1 MKRPLKRLQETSPG
15 QRLLRAGVIV
25 LSCIAVA
32 AIAIAAAPAPASEK
46 RLTLAEKKRAA
57 LAAPPELL
65 RKFGSHVIIGYRQ
78 SRQLTPL
85 LTRGAIGGVFV
96 TRRNARRRSR
106 NRLAREFERF
116 RKLAKG
122 NTLRPLWIATD
133 QEGGLVAHLSPPL
146 RRQKSIGRMLR
157 RAETAEEREEITRK
171 FAETQAVGLSELGV
185 NLNFSPVVDLKP
197 TKRLRRDR
205 RTHLIRRAISNDPD
219 LIIEAAETYCNAL
232 ASWRVLCTLK
242 HFPGLE
248 GVKADTHIRQAS
260 LSKSRQELEAADWI
274 PFWSLTATTPAA
286 MMIGHA
292 KLEALDKDNPASAS
306 SSVITGLLREEWG
319 YDGLIITD
327 DLDMG
332 AINRRSGGIG
342 KASVDALRAGADIIL
357 LTADG
362 DLVYHV
368 LYAMLKAHERGEFN
382 ETMLAQSRARLDSFA
397 ARFSPRAH
405 IWPGEM
411 PIPIAGPYRSQRA
424 N

>member
-1 MKRPLKRLQETSPG
+1 MKCLTPRLRRIHPDHWF
-15 QRLLRAGVIV
+15 LRSAF
-25 LSCIAVA
+25 
-32 AIAIAAAPAPASEK
+32 AILACVVVTTLTVAPAQAVGSAK
-46 RLTLAEKKRAA
+46 KVTLAEKKRAV
-57 LAAPPELL
+57 LAAPPDLV
-65 RKFGSHVIIGYRQ
+65 RKFGGHVIIGYHQ

-85 LTRGAIGGVFV
+85 LKRGAIGGVFI

-106 NRLAREFERF
+106 NRLAQELERF
-116 RKLAKG
+116 RELATD
-122 NTLRPLWIATD
+122 NSLRPLWIATD

-146 RRQKSIGRMLR
+146 RRQKSLGRMLR
-157 RAETAEEREEITRK
+157 RAKTAEEREEITRK
-171 FAETQAVGLSELGV
+171 FSETQAVGLSELGI
-185 NLNFSPVVDLKP
+185 NLNFVPVVDLKP
-197 TKRLRRDR
+197 KKRLRRDR
-205 RTHLIRRAISNDPD
+205 KTLLIRRAISDDPD

-242 HFPGLE
+242 HFPGLH

-260 LSKSRQELEAADWI
+260 LAKSREELEAADWI

-306 SSVITGLLREEWG
+306 DAVISKLLREEWG

-332 AINRRSGGIG
+332 ASNRRPGGIG
-342 KASVDALRAGADIIL
+342 KASVDALRAGVDIIL

-368 LYAMLKAHERGEFN
+368 LYAMLKAYERGEFD
-382 ETMLAQSRARLDSFA
+382 ETMLARSRERLDRYA
-397 ARFSPRAH
+397 ERFSPRNH
-405 IWPGEM
+405 SWPDDM
-411 PIPIAGPYRSQRA
+411 PVPAPAPHRSA
-424 N
+424 SVN